1 MMHLPSY
8 ETRRRGA
15 IVPLFTILLIPLLGM
30 LAFSIDLGY
39 IALVAADLQTVAD
52 AAALAGAEK
61 LQELYVQYNM
71 PGHPSR
77 NSLSTRATTNTPGGP
92 MATAEAFASYN
103 KAGNVS
109 ITMRDDDVSFSWL
122 DGSGTFRN
130 NYWAQGLTGGF
141 PNSI

>member
-71 PGHPSR
+71 PGQDAQGIWTTPS
-77 NSLSTRATTNTPGGP
+77 GGRVAWFRDP
-92 MATAEAFASYN
+92 D
-103 KAGNVS
+103 GNVLS
-109 ITMRDDDVSFSWL
+109 ISEH
-122 DGSGTFRN
+122 
-130 NYWAQGLTGGF
+130 
-141 PNSI
+141 PE